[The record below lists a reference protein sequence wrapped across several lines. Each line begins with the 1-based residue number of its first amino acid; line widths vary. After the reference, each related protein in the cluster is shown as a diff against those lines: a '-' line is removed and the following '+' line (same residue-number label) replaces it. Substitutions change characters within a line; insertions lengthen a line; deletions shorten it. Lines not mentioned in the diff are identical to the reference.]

1 MAKKKGRSKKD
12 AKIKAKNVE
21 VKKSGSLEPK
31 AVEVLGATKENKKN
45 KSKTIQIESLNI
57 EPIVPVVNINS
68 RTIKQQKLKAEKLKN
83 AERKLERSIKR
94 NRKRIAKKQNKLPL
108 WAKIVIIVLS
118 LSLVLVISVAIVGYM
133 ILSHTTNV
141 FKGNPMDILIGTEL
155 AKDENGLT
163 NILVFGTSEDAEGH
177 GGELLTDSI
186 MVTSI
191 DQKNKKSKM
200 FNIPRD
206 LWVNYKIP
214 GGDTMNCV
222 VGTQGKINAT
232 YMCAL
237 NELQNKDQA
246 ARYFVKKISEI
257 TGLDLQ
263 YYIALDWGAMKTIV
277 DEIGGIDVD
286 VHSDDERG
294 IYDSCQHLSLSRG
307 MNYNL
312 DGKTALK
319 LARARNAGCD
329 TGGDFGLTNSNFDR
343 EINQQ
348 RIFNAIKAKTLSIG
362 ILANPTRVIRLLD
375 SLGNNVKTNIA
386 MVEVRTLLNIATD
399 MKEDVISISTASEFS
414 VGRIGV
420 QSVVVPKNT
429 SSWDESSMFSY
440 GDFQRYLREKL
451 LN

>member
-1 MAKKKGRSKKD
+1 
-12 AKIKAKNVE
+12 
-21 VKKSGSLEPK
+21 
-31 AVEVLGATKENKKN
+31 
-45 KSKTIQIESLNI
+45 
-57 EPIVPVVNINS
+57 
-68 RTIKQQKLKAEKLKN
+68 
-83 AERKLERSIKR
+83 
-94 NRKRIAKKQNKLPL
+94 
-108 WAKIVIIVLS
+108 
-118 LSLVLVISVAIVGYM
+118 
-133 ILSHTTNV
+133 
-141 FKGNPMDILIGTEL
+141 
-155 AKDENGLT
+155 
-163 NILVFGTSEDAEGH
+163 
-177 GGELLTDSI
+177 
-186 MVTSI
+186 
-191 DQKNKKSKM
+191 
-200 FNIPRD
+200 
-206 LWVNYKIP
+206 
-214 GGDTMNCV
+214 MNCV

-329 TGGDFGLTNSNFDR
+329 TGGDFCLTNSNFDR

-362 ILANPTRVIRLLD
+362 ILANPTRVIDRKSTRLN
-375 SLGNNVKTNIA
+375 SSH
-386 MVEVRTLLNIATD
+386 MR
-399 MKEDVISISTASEFS
+399 ISYAVFCLKKKKYN
-414 VGRIGV
+414 
-420 QSVVVPKNT
+420 Q
-429 SSWDESSMFSY
+429 
-440 GDFQRYLREKL
+440 
-451 LN
+451 